1 MKNNEFKFPN
11 DFLWGAS
18 TSAFQVEG
26 GHNEAGKGIA
36 TSDTRTIP
44 KGLSDNLVASDHFH
58 RWQEDIDL
66 MKELGIK
73 IYRFSFMWSRIMPDG
88 WNVNVEG
95 LKFYDQ
101 LIDKLLECNIIPFPT
116 LYHFEMPQALIDE
129 FGGWQ
134 SRKCIDAYV
143 KYANVCFHY
152 FKDKVKMWATINEQ
166 MCASAPSDFNGN
178 VGNSKDEAQRISF
191 TMSYHM
197 SLAEKLAMQDFR
209 KIIPDGKIGPVC
221 AIQVVYP
228 KTSSPED
235 VVACNN
241 ASDIM
246 QWSYLD
252 MSVRGRY
259 PISVVNYLNQKG
271 YMPSICEEDKK
282 ILISEKPDFIGINY
296 YQSLCVRKKQIDDD
310 NSSMPPFF
318 QNDQFFVDI
327 NENLPKTEWMQFGI
341 DPEGLYTGM
350 RDIYERYLLPLIVTE
365 NGMAYSDELINGKI
379 HDDYRIDYL
388 SQHLKMC
395 QRFIDEG
402 YPLMGYS
409 PWSFMDLVSSHQGF
423 MKRYGLVYI
432 NSSDNDLKDLKRIP
446 KESFYWYQKLIK
458 ESGR

>member
-1 MKNNEFKFPN
+1 MNKSELKFPN
-11 DFLWGAS
+11 DFLWGVS

-26 GHNEAGKGIA
+26 GHNEGGKGVA
-36 TSDTRTIP
+36 TSDIRTIP
-44 KGLSDNLVASDHFH
+44 KGLSDNLVASDHYH
-58 RWQEDIDL
+58 HWEEDIDL

-88 WNVNVEG
+88 WTINDEG

-101 LIDKLLECNIIPFPT
+101 LIDKLLESNIIPFPT
-116 LYHFEMPQALIDE
+116 IYHFEMPQALVDE

-134 SRKCIDAYV
+134 SRKCIEAYV
-143 KYANVCFHY
+143 KYANVCFNH

-166 MCASAPSDFNGN
+166 MCASAPGDFNGN
-178 VGNSKDEAQRISF
+178 VGNSDDESQRISF
-191 TMSYHM
+191 LMSYHM
-197 SLAEKLAMQDFR
+197 SLAEKLAMRDFR

-235 VVACNN
+235 TIASND

-259 PISVVNYLNQKG
+259 PVSVVNYLKKKG
-271 YMPSICEEDKK
+271 YMPPVMEGDEE
-282 ILISEKPDFIGINY
+282 ILSLAKPDFIGINY
-296 YQSLCVRKKQIDDD
+296 YQSLCVRKKQECDD
-310 NSSMPPFF
+310 NSLQPPFF
-318 QNDQFFVDI
+318 QNDNFFVDT
-327 NENLPKTEWMQFGI
+327 NDNLVKTEWMKFGI

-350 RDIYERYLLPLIVTE
+350 RDIYERYLLPIIITE
-365 NGMAYSDELINGKI
+365 NGMAYSDELVDGKV

-388 SQHLKMC
+388 TRHLKMC

-402 YPLMGYS
+402 YPLIGYS

-423 MKRYGLVYI
+423 MKRYGLVYV
-432 NSSDNDLKDLKRIP
+432 NRTDTDLKDLKRIP
-446 KESFYWYQKLIK
+446 KDSFYWYQKVIK
-458 ESGR
+458 K